1 MPGGGGQPDPADVHV
16 RPVRFLIRPE
26 HFEFLCGL
34 TLCRILVIQHRG
46 EVVRIHNGHVAL
58 PGGGGQYLISIAAD
72 R

>member
-1 MPGGGGQPDPADVHV
+1 MPGGGGQPDAADVHM
-16 RPVRFLIRPE
+16 RSMFFLVWPE
-26 HFEFLCGL
+26 HFEFLRGL

-58 PGGGGQYLISIAAD
+58 PGGGGQYLISIAAN